1 MFCHVDSC
9 FVLFW
14 CTRDFCKDNTSSKTD
29 FWKCLERRLA
39 FLCFILNNCGGVTFL
54 SCHVMSCH
62 AVTLGFVIFCH
73 VDSCFV
79 LFWCTRDF
87 CKDNTS
93 SKTDF
98 WKCLERRLAFLCFIL
113 NNCGGV
119 TFFVMSCR
127 VMSRC
132 HLRLCHVLPR
142 WLMFWCTL
150 DFPTKVILSVGVTLL
165 FDFVI
170 YWTPPTTLTYSI
182 SLTSLFIRYYFH
194 FSGFAW
200 NTFALNFTNLHLKR

>member
-1 MFCHVDSC
+1 MLQRERLRASLRELNAESVWVRMWQGVERWCALSWIIAEASLLSCHVMSRCHLRLCHVIDLC

-14 CTRDFCKDNTSSKTD
+14 CTLDFCKENTSSKTD
-29 FWKCLERRLA
+29 CWKCWGTNVARRWA
-39 FLCFILNNCGGVTFL
+39 FLCFV
-54 SCHVMSCH
+54 
-62 AVTLGFVIFCH
+62 
-73 VDSCFV
+73 
-79 LFWCTRDF
+79 
-87 CKDNTS
+87 
-93 SKTDF
+93 
-98 WKCLERRLAFLCFIL
+98 L

-200 NTFALNFTNLHLKR
+200 NTFEELNFTNLHLKR